1 MQMAGNAATPTVF
14 VGASQTHCEVI
25 RPEAFTCV
33 GVYDDNYAA
42 LDEHCQPI
50 VP

>member
-1 MQMAGNAATPTVF
+1 
-14 VGASQTHCEVI
+14 
-25 RPEAFTCV
+25 V
-33 GVYDDNYAA
+33 GVIIPDMQNLSVSNVMTETADNYAA